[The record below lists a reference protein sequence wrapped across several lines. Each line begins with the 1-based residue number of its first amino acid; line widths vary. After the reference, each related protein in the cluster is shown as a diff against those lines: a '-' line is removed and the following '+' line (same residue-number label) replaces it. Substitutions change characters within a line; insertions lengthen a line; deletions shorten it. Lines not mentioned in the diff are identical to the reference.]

1 LCRCLALTP
10 FTSSS
15 MKKKIKKTEEAI
27 RPAEDQPAEGI
38 LDTKADEDLSI
49 EEFIKIRK
57 LQNQILEKMLDKLN
71 HPDQKNNLKK

>member
-1 LCRCLALTP
+1 
-10 FTSSS
+10 

-27 RPAEDQPAEGI
+27 RPAEDQQAEGM

-71 HPDQKNNLKK
+71 HPDQKNNQKK